1 MKTDIRLCDF
11 HLDVLSLWSG
21 RI

>member
-11 HLDVLSLWSG
+11 HLDVLSLGSG
-21 RI
+21 RV